1 MYKNPPRRNKKSWMA
16 IVAVIAALGMIFSVF
31 FQALQGPGGLGGDEP
46 AQEQDAGQHEIERLE
61 QQAMTL
67 EQHIEDNPDPVVM
80 GNLADIYYEM
90 HMYASMFETEKEAD
104 YLGKAAEYLEKSLD
118 KDPDNL
124 ENHLF
129 LLEIYDE
136 AEKEENVEEIA
147 EKAESLAKEALE
159 EEPDRIENYLVLL
172 EVYRYADKE
181 DKEKEVASEGEEL
194 ILEVLE
200 ENPED
205 SQARLHYSTLLL
217 SYHQDME
224 AAVEQLE
231 KVLEIEPEESPL
243 YNTALQQLQRLG
255 GMQEVEV
262 EE

>member
-1 MYKNPPRRNKKSWMA
+1 MA
-16 IVAVIAALGMIFSVF
+16 
-31 FQALQGPGGLGGDEP
+31 
-46 AQEQDAGQHEIERLE
+46 
-61 QQAMTL
+61 
-67 EQHIEDNPDPVVM
+67 N
-80 GNLADIYYEM
+80 
-90 HMYASMFETEKEAD
+90 
-104 YLGKAAEYLEKSLD
+104 
-118 KDPDNL
+118 
-124 ENHLF
+124 
-129 LLEIYDE
+129 
-136 AEKEENVEEIA
+136 
-147 EKAESLAKEALE
+147 
-159 EEPDRIENYLVLL
+159 
-172 EVYRYADKE
+172 
-181 DKEKEVASEGEEL
+181 EGEEL